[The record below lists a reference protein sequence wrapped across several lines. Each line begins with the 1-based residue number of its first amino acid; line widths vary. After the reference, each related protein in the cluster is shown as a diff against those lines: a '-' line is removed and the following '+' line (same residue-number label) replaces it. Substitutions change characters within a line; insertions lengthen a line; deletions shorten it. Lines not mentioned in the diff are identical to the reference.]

1 MYNSLFSL
9 VQEHKYLE
17 TLFRQFSVTAILPL
31 GAEMEIKVDGIY
43 PPICILIQDTAT
55 MYVFCVLL
63 LLDIQSNHSFTTK
76 WDRPALPNIDSC
88 KQWIQN
94 EDAIKNK
101 TVRSSMI
108 V

>member
-1 MYNSLFSL
+1 M
-9 VQEHKYLE
+9 K
-17 TLFRQFSVTAILPL
+17 
-31 GAEMEIKVDGIY
+31 
-43 PPICILIQDTAT
+43 AT
-55 MYVFCVLL
+55 TYVFCVFL

-76 WDRPALPNIDSC
+76 WDRLALPNINSS

-101 TVRSSMI
+101 TVQSSMI